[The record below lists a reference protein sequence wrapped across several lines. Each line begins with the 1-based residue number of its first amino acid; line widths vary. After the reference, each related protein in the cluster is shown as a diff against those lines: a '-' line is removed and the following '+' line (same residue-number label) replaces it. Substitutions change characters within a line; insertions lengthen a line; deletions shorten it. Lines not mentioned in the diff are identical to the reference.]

1 MKIDIKDIIKNIPH
15 RYPLLLVDKITS
27 IDLKEKKITGIKNVT
42 FNEPHFMGHFPDH
55 PIMPGVLIVEAMAQT
70 AAMLVVQI
78 NKKDNQDKLVYFMSI
93 DKVKF
98 RRPVVPGD
106 VLKLEIET
114 TQNRKNVW
122 SFEGKA
128 VVEGKPVAEAEFKA
142 MIIDKT

>member
-27 IDLKEKKITGIKNVT
+27 IDLKKRKITGIKNVT

-78 NKKDNQDKLVYFMSI
+78 NKEDNQDKLVYFMSI

-98 RRPVVPGD
+98 RCPVVPGD
-106 VLKLEIET
+106 ALKLEIET
-114 TQNRKNVW
+114 IQNRKNVW